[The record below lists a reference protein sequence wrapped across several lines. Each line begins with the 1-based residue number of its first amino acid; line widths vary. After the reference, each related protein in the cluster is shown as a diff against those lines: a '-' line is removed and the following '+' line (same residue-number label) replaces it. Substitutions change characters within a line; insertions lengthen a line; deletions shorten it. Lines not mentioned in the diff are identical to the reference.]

1 MERLSASPPHPLPQL
16 LICNRIYTL
25 HIVREFN
32 LVYLR
37 IICLYIYTSP
47 ALDDPKLKFVK

>member
-1 MERLSASPPHPLPQL
+1 METLSASPPHPLPQL

-47 ALDDPKLKFVK
+47 ALDDPKLKFV